1 MNQSYRDIITVIQ
14 RHGPITTSEVCEH
27 LEPLGYGGGM
37 KWQDFRDT
45 IAKQLGYLKSKGE
58 LTGEDKPQAKG
69 KPLRYWSLAES
80 QNEEMAS
87 DVAEMDLLDAH
98 PSSWPVDYL
107 LAKATYKENLTVETP
122 ETFTDTWTNPPAV
135 EFKAGTFTK
144 PTPISVNDAL
154 AGFPHWMDKDD
165 SIHAF
170 LRGIEFAEKHHG
182 INQ

>member
-14 RHGPITTSEVCEH
+14 RHGPITTGEVCER

-80 QNEEMAS
+80 QHEEMAS
-87 DVAEMDLLDAH
+87 DVAE
-98 PSSWPVDYL
+98 VE
-107 LAKATYKENLTVETP
+107 ATVQENLTVETQ

-135 EFKAGTFTK
+135 EFKAGTFRK

-182 INQ
+182 ISP